1 MMEIKKLFVVGAGLM
16 GSGIAQTAAQ
26 AGMQVVLSDVKE
38 DVVQKSLAGIRKR
51 WESSVAK
58 GRITQEEMDSCQSRL
73 TGSAALADA
82 ADSDMVIEAVYEN
95 PDVKTQVLRQ
105 LQAVCRPDAVIASN
119 TSSISITTLASA
131 LDRPER
137 FIGMHFFSP
146 VPVMRL
152 LEIIPGLC
160 TAQATVDAARAA
172 GVRLGKTVIVSK
184 DMPGFI
190 VNRMANLMGN
200 EAIQELDEGIADV
213 ESIDEG
219 ARCGLNHPMGPLELC
234 DMAGADILLA
244 VMEVYHAELGD
255 KYRPA
260 PLLRKMV
267 KAGMLGRKTGRGFYI
282 YDETGKKLGPNP
294 IFDPRTRA

>member
-1 MMEIKKLFVVGAGLM
+1 MAIDKLFVAGAGLM

-26 AGMQVVLSDVKE
+26 SGLKVVLNDVNEKA
-38 DVVQKSLAGIRKR
+38 VQRGLEGIRKR
-51 WESSVAK
+51 WESSLKK
-58 GRITQEEMDSCQSRL
+58 GRITQEELEACKSRL
-73 TGSAALADA
+73 TGSTSLTEAAGC
-82 ADSDMVIEAVYEN
+82 DMVIEAVYEN
-95 PDVKTQVLRQ
+95 PDVKITLLRQ
-105 LQAVCRPDAVIASN
+105 LEEICRPDAILASN
-119 TSSISITTLASA
+119 TSSISITTLAAA
-131 LDRPER
+131 LDTPER

-152 LEIIPGLC
+152 LELIPGLC
-160 TAQATVDAARAA
+160 TARETLSAAQEV
-172 GVRLGKTVIVSK
+172 GIQMGKTIIVSK

-190 VNRMANLMGN
+190 VNRVANLMGN
-200 EAIQELDEGIADV
+200 EAIQVLDEGIGTV

-219 ARCGLNHPMGPLELC
+219 IRCGMNHPMGPLELC

-267 KAGMLGRKTGRGFYI
+267 KAGMLGRKTGKGFYI
-282 YDETGKKLGPNP
+282 YDEQGVKIGPNP
-294 IFDPRTRA
+294 IFAQQP

>member
-1 MMEIKKLFVVGAGLM
+1 MAIDKLFVAGAGLM

-26 AGMQVVLSDVKE
+26 SGLKVVLNDVNEKA
-38 DVVQKSLAGIRKR
+38 VQRGLEGIWKR
-51 WESSVAK
+51 WESSVKK
-58 GRITQEEMDSCQSRL
+58 GRITREEMEACKGRL
-73 TGSAALADA
+73 TGTTSLAEAAGC
-82 ADSDMVIEAVYEN
+82 DMVIEAVYEN
-95 PDVKTQVLRQ
+95 PDVKITLLRQ
-105 LQAVCRPDAVIASN
+105 LEEICRPDAVLASN
-119 TSSISITTLASA
+119 TSSISITTLAAA
-131 LDRPER
+131 LDAPER

-152 LEIIPGLC
+152 LELIPGLC
-160 TAQATVDAARAA
+160 TTRETLAAAQEV
-172 GVRLGKTVIVSK
+172 GVQMGKTIIVSK

-190 VNRMANLMGN
+190 VNRVANLMGN
-200 EAIQELDEGIADV
+200 EAIQVLDEGIGTV

-219 ARCGLNHPMGPLELC
+219 IRCGMNHPMGPLELC

-267 KAGMLGRKTGRGFYI
+267 KAGMLGRKTGKGFYI
-282 YDETGKKLGPNP
+282 YDEQGVKIGPNP
-294 IFDPRTRA
+294 IFAQQL

>member
-1 MMEIKKLFVVGAGLM
+1 MAIDKLFVAGAGLM

-26 AGMQVVLSDVKE
+26 SGLKVVLNDVNEKA
-38 DVVQKSLAGIRKR
+38 VQRGLEGIWKR
-51 WESSVAK
+51 WESSVKK
-58 GRITQEEMDSCQSRL
+58 GRITREEMEACKGRL
-73 TGSAALADA
+73 TGTTSLAEAAGC
-82 ADSDMVIEAVYEN
+82 DMVIEAVYEN
-95 PDVKTQVLRQ
+95 PDVKITLLRQ
-105 LQAVCRPDAVIASN
+105 LEEICRPDAVLASN
-119 TSSISITTLASA
+119 TSSISITTLAAA
-131 LDRPER
+131 LDAPER

-152 LEIIPGLC
+152 LELIPGLC
-160 TAQATVDAARAA
+160 TARETLAAAQEVGTRM
-172 GVRLGKTVIVSK
+172 GKTIIVSK

-190 VNRMANLMGN
+190 VNRVANLMGN
-200 EAIQELDEGIADV
+200 EAIQVLDEGIGTV

-219 ARCGLNHPMGPLELC
+219 IRCGMNHPMGPLELC

-267 KAGMLGRKTGRGFYI
+267 KAGMLGRKTGKGFYI
-282 YDETGKKLGPNP
+282 YDEQGVKIGPNP
-294 IFDPRTRA
+294 IFAQQP

>member
-1 MMEIKKLFVVGAGLM
+1 MAIDKLFVAGAGLM

-26 AGMQVVLSDVKE
+26 SGLKVVLNDVNEKA
-38 DVVQKSLAGIRKR
+38 VQRGLEGIWKR
-51 WESSVAK
+51 WESSVKK
-58 GRITQEEMDSCQSRL
+58 GRITREEMEACKDRL
-73 TGSAALADA
+73 TGTTSLAEAAGC
-82 ADSDMVIEAVYEN
+82 DMVIEAVYEN
-95 PDVKTQVLRQ
+95 PDVKITLLRQ
-105 LQAVCRPDAVIASN
+105 LEEICRPDAVLASN
-119 TSSISITTLASA
+119 TSSISITTLAAA
-131 LDRPER
+131 LDAPER

-152 LEIIPGLC
+152 LELIPGLC
-160 TAQATVDAARAA
+160 TTRETLAAAQEVGARM
-172 GVRLGKTVIVSK
+172 GKTIIVSK

-190 VNRMANLMGN
+190 VNRVANLMGN
-200 EAIQELDEGIADV
+200 EAIQVLDEGIGTV

-219 ARCGLNHPMGPLELC
+219 IRCGMNHPMGPLELC

-267 KAGMLGRKTGRGFYI
+267 KAGMLGRKTGKGFYI
-282 YDETGKKLGPNP
+282 YDEQGVKIGPNP
-294 IFDPRTRA
+294 IFAQQP

>member
-1 MMEIKKLFVVGAGLM
+1 MAIDKLFVAGAGLM

-26 AGMQVVLSDVKE
+26 SGLKVVLNDVNEKA
-38 DVVQKSLAGIRKR
+38 VQRGLEGIWKR
-51 WESSVAK
+51 WESSVKK
-58 GRITQEEMDSCQSRL
+58 GRITREEMEACKGRL
-73 TGSAALADA
+73 TGTTSLAEAAGC
-82 ADSDMVIEAVYEN
+82 DMVIEAVYEN
-95 PDVKTQVLRQ
+95 PDVKITLLRQ
-105 LQAVCRPDAVIASN
+105 LEEICRPDAVLASN
-119 TSSISITTLASA
+119 TSSISITTLAAA
-131 LDRPER
+131 LDAPER

-152 LEIIPGLC
+152 LELIPGLC
-160 TAQATVDAARAA
+160 TTRETLAAAQEV
-172 GVRLGKTVIVSK
+172 GVQMGKTIIVSK

-190 VNRMANLMGN
+190 VNRVANLMGN
-200 EAIQELDEGIADV
+200 EAIQVLDEGIGTV

-219 ARCGLNHPMGPLELC
+219 IRCGMNHPMGPLELC

-267 KAGMLGRKTGRGFYI
+267 KAGMLGRKTGKGFYI
-282 YDETGKKLGPNP
+282 YDEQGVKIGPNP
-294 IFDPRTRA
+294 IFAQQP

>member
-1 MMEIKKLFVVGAGLM
+1 MAIDKLFVAGAGLM

-26 AGMQVVLSDVKE
+26 SGLKVVLNDVNEKA
-38 DVVQKSLAGIRKR
+38 VQRGLEGIRKR
-51 WESSVAK
+51 WESSLKK
-58 GRITQEEMDSCQSRL
+58 GRITQEELEACKSRL
-73 TGSAALADA
+73 TGSTSLTEAAGC
-82 ADSDMVIEAVYEN
+82 DMVIEAVYEN
-95 PDVKTQVLRQ
+95 PDVKITLLRQ
-105 LQAVCRPDAVIASN
+105 LEEICRPDAVLASN
-119 TSSISITTLASA
+119 TSSISITTLAAA
-131 LDRPER
+131 LDTPER

-152 LEIIPGLC
+152 LELIPGLC
-160 TAQATVDAARAA
+160 TARETLSTAQEV
-172 GVRLGKTVIVSK
+172 GIQMGKTIIVSK

-190 VNRMANLMGN
+190 VNRVANLMGN
-200 EAIQELDEGIADV
+200 EAIQVLDEGIGTV

-219 ARCGLNHPMGPLELC
+219 IRCGMNHPMGPLELC

-267 KAGMLGRKTGRGFYI
+267 KAGMLGRKTGKGFYI
-282 YDETGKKLGPNP
+282 YDEQGVKIGPNP
-294 IFDPRTRA
+294 IFAQQP

>member
-1 MMEIKKLFVVGAGLM
+1 MAIDKLFVAGAGLM

-26 AGMQVVLSDVKE
+26 SGLKVVLNDVNEKA
-38 DVVQKSLAGIRKR
+38 VQRGLEGIWKR
-51 WESSVAK
+51 WESSVKK
-58 GRITQEEMDSCQSRL
+58 GRITREEMEACKGRL
-73 TGSAALADA
+73 TGTTSLAEAAGC
-82 ADSDMVIEAVYEN
+82 DMVVEAVYEN
-95 PDVKTQVLRQ
+95 PDVKITLLRQ
-105 LQAVCRPDAVIASN
+105 LEEICRPDAVLASN
-119 TSSISITTLASA
+119 TSSISITTLAAA
-131 LDRPER
+131 LDTPER

-152 LEIIPGLC
+152 LELIPGLC
-160 TAQATVDAARAA
+160 TTRETLAAAQEVGARM
-172 GVRLGKTVIVSK
+172 GKTIIVSK

-190 VNRMANLMGN
+190 VNRVANLMGN
-200 EAIQELDEGIADV
+200 EAIQVLDEGIGTV

-219 ARCGLNHPMGPLELC
+219 IRCGMNHPMGPLELC

-267 KAGMLGRKTGRGFYI
+267 KAGMLGRKTGKGFYI
-282 YDETGKKLGPNP
+282 YDEQGVKIGPNP
-294 IFDPRTRA
+294 IFAQQL

>member
-1 MMEIKKLFVVGAGLM
+1 MAIDKLFVAGAGLM
-16 GSGIAQTAAQ
+16 GCGIAQTAAQ
-26 AGMQVVLSDVKE
+26 SGLEVILNDVNEKA
-38 DVVQKSLAGIRKR
+38 VQRGLEEIWKR
-51 WESSVAK
+51 WTNSVKK
-58 GRITQEEMDSCQSRL
+58 GRITQEEMKVYKDRL
-73 TGSAALADA
+73 TGATSLTEAAGC
-82 ADSDMVIEAVYEN
+82 DMVIEAVYEN
-95 PDVKTQVLRQ
+95 PNVKITLLRQ
-105 LQAVCRPDAVIASN
+105 LEDICRSDAVLASN
-119 TSSISITTLASA
+119 TSSISITTLAAA
-131 LDRPER
+131 LNTPER

-152 LEIIPGLC
+152 LELIPGLC
-160 TAQATVDAARAA
+160 TARETLSAAQTV
-172 GVRLGKTVIVSK
+172 GVRMGKTIIVSK

-190 VNRMANLMGN
+190 VNRVANLMGN
-200 EAIQELDEGIADV
+200 EAIQVLDEGIGTV

-219 ARCGLNHPMGPLELC
+219 IRCGMNHPMGPLELC

-282 YDETGKKLGPNP
+282 YDEHGVKIGPNP
-294 IFDPRTRA
+294 IFAQQP

>member
-1 MMEIKKLFVVGAGLM
+1 MAIDKLFVAGAGLM

-26 AGMQVVLSDVKE
+26 SGLKVVLNDVNEKA
-38 DVVQKSLAGIRKR
+38 VQRGLEGIWKR
-51 WESSVAK
+51 WESSVKK
-58 GRITQEEMDSCQSRL
+58 GRITREEMEACKGRL
-73 TGSAALADA
+73 TGTTSLAEAAGC
-82 ADSDMVIEAVYEN
+82 DMVIEAVYEN
-95 PDVKTQVLRQ
+95 LDVKITLLRQ
-105 LQAVCRPDAVIASN
+105 LEEICRPDAVLASN
-119 TSSISITTLASA
+119 TSSISITTLAAA
-131 LDRPER
+131 LDAPER

-152 LEIIPGLC
+152 LELIPGLC
-160 TAQATVDAARAA
+160 TTRETLAAAQEV
-172 GVRLGKTVIVSK
+172 GVQMGKTIIVSK

-190 VNRMANLMGN
+190 VNRVANLMGN
-200 EAIQELDEGIADV
+200 EAIQVLDEGIGTV

-219 ARCGLNHPMGPLELC
+219 IRCGMNHPMGPLELC

-267 KAGMLGRKTGRGFYI
+267 KAGMLGRKTGKGFYI
-282 YDETGKKLGPNP
+282 YDEQGVKIGPNP
-294 IFDPRTRA
+294 IFAQQP

>member
-1 MMEIKKLFVVGAGLM
+1 MAIDKLFVAGAGLM

-26 AGMQVVLSDVKE
+26 SGLKVVLNDVNEKA
-38 DVVQKSLAGIRKR
+38 VQRGLEGIWKR
-51 WESSVAK
+51 WESSVKK
-58 GRITQEEMDSCQSRL
+58 GRITREEMEACKGRL
-73 TGSAALADA
+73 TGTTSLAEAAGC
-82 ADSDMVIEAVYEN
+82 DMVIEAVYEN
-95 PDVKTQVLRQ
+95 PDVKITLLRQ
-105 LQAVCRPDAVIASN
+105 LEEICRPDAVLASN
-119 TSSISITTLASA
+119 TSSISITTLAAA
-131 LDRPER
+131 LDAPER

-152 LEIIPGLC
+152 LELIPGLC
-160 TAQATVDAARAA
+160 TTRETLAAAQEVGARM
-172 GVRLGKTVIVSK
+172 GKTIIVSK

-190 VNRMANLMGN
+190 VNRVANLMGN
-200 EAIQELDEGIADV
+200 EAIQVLDEGIGTV

-219 ARCGLNHPMGPLELC
+219 IRCGMNHPMGPLELC

-267 KAGMLGRKTGRGFYI
+267 KAGMLGRKTGKGFYI
-282 YDETGKKLGPNP
+282 YDEQGVKIGPNP
-294 IFDPRTRA
+294 IFAQQP